1 MLVNDIVDRA
11 VNLRNMHKNA
21 LTDRARFRSIMN
33 GGADGIRALLGTSLD
48 MMDDSL
54 LPAPNLLMSGLDRL
68 AQKLGRVPN
77 LRVDLT
83 NPRDSERSKRKK
95 EKLERIITSFDS
107 MQNLKGQLPQ
117 VARWLPG
124 YGFAVFIITTKQ
136 DADGN
141 QYPVAELR
149 DPYDCYP
156 GYYGANQMP
165 EELVTVRKVPVNELI
180 SLYPELKSYYADPEA
195 NQNKET
201 VKAYTTFSY
210 QDYEDG
216 SWENSNDSGGNIIEY
231 MNIEGTYVVH
241 IGSGKIV
248 DFVPNPLKSG
258 PAFVVAKRYSFD
270 QLQGQFDQ
278 TIGLMAAMAKINIM
292 SVIAMEDAV
301 FTETNVVGE
310 IESGQYRKGRFAVN
324 YLTPGSQV
332 VKPVNN
338 LPYQLFEQVGR
349 IERHLRVVAGYPV
362 QDDAISPNSFVTGR
376 GLEEL
381 QSGVSLMVRE
391 YQSVLSK
398 ALEEVDY
405 KRLELDEVLFS
416 KTRKPLSGYIRGAA
430 FSENYTPGTDINK
443 NYKTSRV
450 YGTMAGFDEPQKIIT
465 GLQLLQAGIIDR
477 QTMQEEMDGLQDLTK
492 INDRITK
499 ERAERVLFESLLARS
514 QQGDAQA
521 ISAISEIYRNPNRI
535 DNILETF
542 FVEEAQQQQQQQVA
556 QAQQGAVQGQGPTNI
571 QDVFAQIAAGQSG

>member
-1 MLVNDIVDRA
+1 
-11 VNLRNMHKNA
+11 
-21 LTDRARFRSIMN
+21 MN
-33 GGADGIRALLGTSLD
+33 HS
-48 MMDDSL
+48 
-54 LPAPNLLMSGLDRL
+54 
-68 AQKLGRVPN
+68 
-77 LRVDLT
+77 
-83 NPRDSERSKRKK
+83 
-95 EKLERIITSFDS
+95 
-107 MQNLKGQLPQ
+107 
-117 VARWLPG
+117 
-124 YGFAVFIITTKQ
+124 FIITTKQ

-141 QYPVAELR
+141 TYPCAELR

-165 EELVTVRKVPVNELI
+165 EELVTVRKVPVNELVT
-180 SLYPELKSYYADPEA
+180 LYPELKAYYDDPEA
-195 NQNKET
+195 NKSKESI
-201 VKAYTTFSY
+201 KAYTTYAY

-231 MNIEGTYVVH
+231 MNLEGTYIVH

-405 KRLELDEVLFS
+405 KRLELDELLFN

-443 NYKTSRV
+443 NYKTTRV

-521 ISAISEIYRNPNRI
+521 ISAISEIYRNPNKI
-535 DNILETF
+535 DDILESF
-542 FVEEAQQQQQQQVA
+542 FAEEAQQQQQQQVA
-556 QAQQGAVQGQGPTNI
+556 QAQQGAIPGQGPTNI

>member
-11 VNLRNMHKNA
+11 VTLRNMHKNA
-21 LTDRARFRSIMN
+21 LVDRARFRSIMN
-33 GGADGIRALLGTSLD
+33 GGADGIRALLGTSLE
-48 MMDDSL
+48 MMDESL

-141 QYPVAELR
+141 TYPCAELR

-165 EELVTVRKVPVNELI
+165 EELVTVRKVPVNELVT
-180 SLYPELKSYYADPEA
+180 LYPELKAYYDAPAA
-195 NQNKET
+195 NKSKESI
-201 VKAYTTFSY
+201 KAYTTYAY

-231 MNIEGTYVVH
+231 MNLEGTYIVH

-278 TIGLMAAMAKINIM
+278 TVGLMAAMAKINIM

-405 KRLELDEVLFS
+405 KRLELDELLFN

-443 NYKTSRV
+443 NYKTTRV

-521 ISAISEIYRNPNRI
+521 ISAISEIYRNPNKI
-535 DNILETF
+535 DDILESF
-542 FVEEAQQQQQQQVA
+542 FAEEAQQQQQQQVA
-556 QAQQGAVQGQGPTNI
+556 QAQQGAIPGQGPTNI

>member
-11 VNLRNMHKNA
+11 VTLRNMHKNA
-21 LTDRARFRSIMN
+21 LVDRARFRSIMN
-33 GGADGIRALLGTSLD
+33 GGADGIRALLGTSLE
-48 MMDDSL
+48 MMDESL

-141 QYPVAELR
+141 TYPCAELR

-165 EELVTVRKVPVNELI
+165 EELVTVRKVPVNELVT
-180 SLYPELKSYYADPEA
+180 LYPELKAYYDDPEA
-195 NQNKET
+195 NKSKESI
-201 VKAYTTFSY
+201 KAYTTYAY

-231 MNIEGTYVVH
+231 MNLEGTYIVH

-278 TIGLMAAMAKINIM
+278 TVGLMAAMAKINIM

-405 KRLELDEVLFS
+405 KRLELDELLFN

-443 NYKTSRV
+443 NYKTTRV

-521 ISAISEIYRNPNRI
+521 ISAISEIYRNPNKI
-535 DNILETF
+535 DDILESF
-542 FVEEAQQQQQQQVA
+542 FAEEAQQQQQQQVA
-556 QAQQGAVQGQGPTNI
+556 QAQQGAIPGQGPTNI